1 MENHE
6 SKDTVKLLMEEVRKN
21 RGRNIELVRSDCTRI
36 KAYGIQNNDAETLG
50 FSYYCLGETYY
61 IQNDIDKMIQNMT
74 KAISYLVQSGQW
86 ELLAMTYNFM
96 AIVSATAGNATA
108 AMDYYLEGMKL
119 CQRYGISNVER
130 RIQLNLGYLYLQNK
144 EYDDARVCFHQ
155 AHHNYMAMQKKERHL
170 ASLTMIYTNLANCY
184 MRMGD
189 LKRTG
194 EYIDSLARECE
205 PHFENI
211 DYIYV
216 GCMKAQYYHLC
227 HDFVMS
233 DICIDDIH
241 RRISEKN
248 VLVIDIFDDLND
260 LCQLLLE
267 IDRSDV
273 LWDIIDRMEE
283 PVERTGLAYMQRR
296 LLSLKM
302 RYYRK
307 NGKEKEFLQDAG
319 RFYELSE
326 IIEKENQNMITNMLY
341 VRGFLERINENYR
354 ELEAAALELV
364 KKSETDQLTGLAN
377 RYRLNDYS
385 EQLLRECLS
394 NGHSLAYEILDID
407 YFKQYNDN
415 YGHQEGDECV
425 KAVARLLE
433 QMQSEQIFC
442 ARYGGD
448 EFIIIYCRMSAKEVY
463 EKAEKLR
470 NDVINLNREHL
481 YSKAHSVVT
490 ISQGICYDVPAPG
503 NKSWDFL
510 HQADMLLYRVKKTAR
525 NHICMGD
532 IRGQEI
538 VTEE

>member
-1 MENHE
+1 MENRE
-6 SKDTVKLLMEEVRKN
+6 SKTTVNLWMQEVQKN
-21 RGRNIELVRSDCTRI
+21 RGRNAEAVLADCAKIE
-36 KAYGIQNNDAETLG
+36 AYGKQNNDAEALG
-50 FSYYCLGETYY
+50 FAYYCIGETYY
-61 IQNDIDKMIQNMT
+61 IQNDIDKMFQNMT
-74 KAISYLVQSGQW
+74 RALPYLNQSAQW
-86 ELLAMTYNFM
+86 ELVASAYNFM
-96 AIVSATAGNATA
+96 AIVSATEGNATA
-108 AMDYYLEGMKL
+108 AMDYYLEGLKY
-119 CQRYGISNVER
+119 CRTYGISNVES
-130 RIQLNLGYLYLQNK
+130 RIQVNLGYLYLQNK
-144 EYDDARVCFHQ
+144 AYNDARACFDQ
-155 AHHNYMAMQKKERHL
+155 AHRNYMALPEEKRRI

-184 MRMGD
+184 TQIGD

-216 GCMKAQYYHLC
+216 GCMKARYYHLC
-227 HDFVMS
+227 RDFVMR
-233 DICIDDIH
+233 DACIDEIH
-241 RRISEKN
+241 RRISEKD

-267 IDRSDV
+267 IDRDDV
-273 LWDIIDRMEE
+273 LMDVVHRLEE

-302 RYYRK
+302 QYYRK
-307 NGKEKEFLQDAG
+307 NGRTEEFLRDAG
-319 RFYELSE
+319 RFYELSQ
-326 IIEKENQNMITNMLY
+326 IIERENNNMITNMLY

-354 ELEAAALELV
+354 ELEAATLELM

-377 RYRLNDYS
+377 RYRLTDYS
-385 EQLLRECLS
+385 EQLLGECLS
-394 NGHSLAYEILDID
+394 NGHPLAYEILDID

-470 NDVINLNREHL
+470 NDVINLNREYL

>member
-74 KAISYLVQSGQW
+74 KAISYLVRSGQW
-86 ELLAMTYNFM
+86 ELL

-194 EYIDSLARECE
+194 EYIDSIARDCE
-205 PHFENI
+205 PHFEN
-211 DYIYV
+211 
-216 GCMKAQYYHLC
+216 
-227 HDFVMS
+227 
-233 DICIDDIH
+233 
-241 RRISEKN
+241 
-248 VLVIDIFDDLND
+248 
-260 LCQLLLE
+260 
-267 IDRSDV
+267 
-273 LWDIIDRMEE
+273 
-283 PVERTGLAYMQRR
+283 
-296 LLSLKM
+296 
-302 RYYRK
+302 
-307 NGKEKEFLQDAG
+307 
-319 RFYELSE
+319 
-326 IIEKENQNMITNMLY
+326 
-341 VRGFLERINENYR
+341 
-354 ELEAAALELV
+354 
-364 KKSETDQLTGLAN
+364 
-377 RYRLNDYS
+377 
-385 EQLLRECLS
+385 
-394 NGHSLAYEILDID
+394 ID

-448 EFIIIYCRMSAKEVY
+448 EFIVIYCRMSAKEVY
-463 EKAEKLR
+463 ERAEKLR
-470 NDVINLNREHL
+470 NDVIKLNREHL
-481 YSKAHSVVT
+481 YSDVHSVVT
-490 ISQGICYDVPAPG
+490 ISQGICYDVPTPG

-510 HQADMLLYRVKKTAR
+510 HQADMLLYSVKKTAR

-538 VTEE
+538 VTEK